1 MMVQYAITLRP
12 SKEHPLYP
20 NAAYRLYAFL
30 LEQLPKEEAQWL
42 HEEGNGEVTQY
53 LQYKKEEGSCLW
65 TVNMLT
71 DRTATVVCPL
81 LDILEKVEIEG
92 CSFPI
97 VEKKSVTM
105 GLSELLEAD
114 ASQRYQTIRFC
125 TPTAFK
131 QSGRYTIFP
140 QERLILQSLLLH
152 WKQVFPECPLDD
164 PDAFEALLAGVH
176 IIDYKLSTSRYLL
189 KGTRIPGFTG
199 TCTVEA
205 KLAPPLLAVWN
216 ALLTFA
222 NYAGVGIKTSI
233 GMGGVQTSPSE
244 KNFTPK

>member
-1 MMVQYAITLRP
+1 MMRQYAITLNP
-12 SKEHPLYP
+12 PPEHPLYA
-20 NAAYRLYAFL
+20 NAAYRLYAHV

-42 HEEGNGEVTQY
+42 HEEGSGEVSQY
-53 LQYKKEEGSCLW
+53 LQYKKEDGSCLW

-71 DRTATVVCPL
+71 DRAGTVVSPL
-81 LDILEKVEIEG
+81 LDIMEKVEIEG

-97 VEKKSVTM
+97 AEKKCATM
-105 GLSELLEAD
+105 GLKELLEAD
-114 ASQRYQTIRFC
+114 ASLRYQTIRFC

-140 QERLILQSLLLH
+140 QERLMLQSLLLR
-152 WKQVFPECPLDD
+152 WRQAFPECPMDD

-199 TCTVEA
+199 NCTVEA

-216 ALLTFA
+216 ALLGFA
-222 NYAGVGIKTSI
+222 NYAGMGIKTGI
-233 GMGGVQTSPSE
+233 GMGGVQTCQGERTISV
-244 KNFTPK
+244 K